1 MTTESDGPDLPALDI
16 REVRT
21 VIEQHFPDL
30 WPAVEAGLAACATL
44 LLADNANPTAL
55 IYVGAAGSGKTT
67 VASFFDGHKISYRSD
82 NFTPAS
88 FVSHAANQ
96 KSQDLAKVDLLPK
109 IRYKVLVTPEL
120 APMFRGKPDDLAV
133 RFAIVTRVLDGQGLT
148 IDSGAHG
155 RRGYTGD
162 YLFVWIGCTTP
173 FPPSV
178 WRVMA
183 QLGSRMFF
191 FDLGDGRET
200 SEDDLLATDGGVSY
214 RLGVRACQE
223 AVHEFLTTLL
233 KGGVRSVN
241 WDAKA
246 DPEAVRRWVAR
257 LAQLL
262 AAGRADIPDE
272 SGHGLHGLLATE
284 DPKRAYAVLSNLA
297 RSRAIVHGRCQLAED
312 DLPFV
317 AAIVLSSMPA
327 RRGRLI
333 RALALN
339 GGVLTVRE
347 AQEALGVGSANTAR
361 ADMQDLDRIGLA
373 AFVDEQ
379 PAQLRVRSSSGW
391 AWIASPEFAALVR
404 NRGVCEQPTSSASD
418 LVEHDRE
425 ERMEGWS
432 DPHTPRKVTTRP
444 SAGADPYTIFDTP
457 CQPIPPELDDEA
469 A

>member
-1 MTTESDGPDLPALDI
+1 VEEHL
-16 REVRT
+16 
-21 VIEQHFPDL
+21 PDL

-67 VASFFDGHKISYRSD
+67 VAILFADHPISYRSD

-162 YLFVWIGCTTP
+162 YLFAWIGCTTP

-191 FDLGDGRET
+191 FDLGAGRET
-200 SEDDLLATDGGVSY
+200 TEEDLLATDEGMSY
-214 RLGVRACQE
+214 RRGVEVCRK
-223 AVHEFLTTLL
+223 AVHAFLTVLL

-246 DPEAVRRWVAR
+246 DPKAVRRWVAR

-262 AAGRADIPDE
+262 ATGRADIPDE
-272 SGHGLHGLLATE
+272 SGHGLQGPLATE

-297 RSRAIVHGRCQLAED
+297 RGRAIVHGRFQLTED
-312 DLPFV
+312 ELPFV
-317 AAIVLSSMPA
+317 VALVLSSMPA
-327 RRGRLI
+327 RRGRLLH
-333 RALALN
+333 ALALN

-347 AQEALGVGSANTAR
+347 AQDALGVGSATTAR
-361 ADMQDLDRIGLA
+361 ADMQDLDRLGLA
-373 AFVDEQ
+373 EFVEEQ
-379 PAQLRVRSSSGW
+379 PAQLRVRPSSEW
-391 AWIASPEFAALVR
+391 AWIGSPEFAALVR
-404 NRGVCEQPTSSASD
+404 NRGVCAQATSSASN
-418 LVEHDRE
+418 LVEHDQE
-425 ERMEGWS
+425 EGKEKGQP
-432 DPHTPRKVTTRP
+432 PHTPRKVTTRP
-444 SAGADPYTIFDTP
+444 PGETDPYAMFRGRPIRP
-457 CQPIPPELDDEA
+457 VQPIPPGME
-469 A
+469 